1 MIGLFWEN
9 FRISIGSIFANKTRS
24 ILTALGIVIGVLSV
38 TLMGTLISGLDRTFE
53 KSMAGFRSD
62 VLLVSRMEWFSGDT
76 DWWEMR
82 NRPRIEEGYGKK
94 LLARSQ
100 FVEAVAP
107 VSERG
112 GSIIRDDRR
121 IDSRF
126 FGTTTSYLATNSAT
140 EIEQGRFFTDGENRS
155 GARVLVI
162 GGDVADALFP
172 NEDPLDKYVKIGNY
186 KFRVIGILK
195 KMGKF
200 MGMFSMDNQ
209 ATMPIGTYKRLYARR
224 GWMTLRVKLN
234 TEDVETAKGDVKGV
248 IRNLRRLKPAE
259 KDNFGINQSS
269 TLEAQYNAIKLA
281 IGGTGIFITALSLIV
296 GGIGIMNIMF
306 VSVKER
312 TREIGIRKALG
323 ATKNMILGQFLM
335 EAVMICLIA
344 GLVGMGIAYGLS
356 IIINNFF
363 PSSMPIGL
371 AIGAIMLSLIIG
383 VVSGVVPS
391 YRAARLDPI
400 DALRYE

>member
-9 FRISIGSIFANKTRS
+9 FRISLGSIFANKTRS

-82 NRPRIEEGYGKK
+82 NRPRIKEGYGKK

-126 FGTTTSYLATNSAT
+126 FGTTTSYLATNAST
-140 EIEQGRFFTDGENRS
+140 EIKQGRFFTDGENRS

>member
-38 TLMGTLISGLDRTFE
+38 TLMGTLISGLDKTFE

-82 NRPRIEEGYGKK
+82 NRPRIEEDYGKK

-112 GSIIRDDRR
+112 GSLIRDDRR

-126 FGTTTSYLATNSAT
+126 FGTTTSYLATNAST

-234 TEDVETAKGDVKGV
+234 TEDVETAKGDVRGV
-248 IRNLRRLKPAE
+248 IRTLRRLKPSE

-383 VVSGVVPS
+383 VVSGLVPS

>member
-9 FRISIGSIFANKTRS
+9 LRISLGSIFSNKSRS
-24 ILTALGIVIGVLSV
+24 ILTALGIIIGVLSV

-62 VLLVSRMEWFSGDT
+62 VLMISRMEWFSGDV

-82 NRPRIEEGYGKK
+82 NRPRIREEYGEK
-94 LLARSQ
+94 LLERSQ

-107 VSERG
+107 VSERS

-126 FGTTTSYLATNSAT
+126 FGTTTDYLATNTSV
-140 EIEQGRFFTDGENRS
+140 EVERGRFFSDGEQRS

-162 GGDVADALFP
+162 GGDVADGLFP
-172 NEDPLDKYVKIGNY
+172 DEDPLDKYVKIGNY
-186 KFRVIGILK
+186 KFRVIGVLK

-200 MGMFSMDNQ
+200 MGLFSMDNQ
-209 ATMPIGTYKRLYARR
+209 ATMPLGTYKRLYARR
-224 GWMTLRVKLN
+224 GWMTMRVKLN
-234 TEDVETAKGDVKGV
+234 TDQADLAKEEVRG
-248 IRNLRRLKPAE
+248 ILRQLRRLKPTE

-269 TLEAQYNAIKLA
+269 TLEAQYKAIKLA

-312 TREIGIRKALG
+312 TREIGVRKALG
-323 ATKNMILGQFLM
+323 ATQTMILGQFLM
-335 EAVMICLIA
+335 EAIMICFIA
-344 GLVGMGIAYGLS
+344 GLIGMGMAYGLS
-356 IIINNFF
+356 FIIDKFF
-363 PSSMPIGL
+363 PSAMPIGL
-371 AIGAIMLSLIIG
+371 AVGSIILSVIIG
-383 VVSGVVPS
+383 VVSGLIPS
-391 YRAARLDPI
+391 YQAARLDPI

>member
-1 MIGLFWEN
+1 MIGLLWEN
-9 FRISIGSIFANKTRS
+9 FRISLGSIFANKTRS

-38 TLMGTLISGLDRTFE
+38 TLMGTLISGLDKTFE

-62 VLLVSRMEWFSGDT
+62 VLLISRMEWFSGNT

-82 NRPRIEEGYGKK
+82 NRPRIKEDYGEK

-107 VSERG
+107 ISERG
-112 GSIIRDDRR
+112 GSIIKGDRR

-126 FGTTTSYLATNSAT
+126 SGTTTSYPTTNAST
-140 EIEQGRFFTDGENRS
+140 EIEQGRFFTDGEDRS
-155 GARVLVI
+155 GARVLII
-162 GGDVADALFP
+162 GSDVAEALFP
-172 NEDPLDKYVKIGNY
+172 AENPLDKHVKIGNY
-186 KFRVIGILK
+186 KFRVIGVFK

-200 MGMFSMDNQ
+200 MGLFSMDNQ
-209 ATMPIGTYKRLYARR
+209 ATMPIGTFKRLYSRR

-234 TEDVETAKGDVKGV
+234 TEDVEIAKEDVRGV
-248 IRNLRRLKPAE
+248 IRNLRRLKPTD

-269 TLEAQYNAIKLA
+269 TLEAQYKAIKIA

-344 GLVGMGIAYGLS
+344 GLIGMAIAYGLS
-356 IIINNFF
+356 MIINNFF

-371 AIGAIMLSLIIG
+371 AIGAIILSIIIG
-383 VVSGVVPS
+383 VVSGLIPS

>member
-9 FRISIGSIFANKTRS
+9 FRISLGSIFANKTRS

-38 TLMGTLISGLDRTFE
+38 TLMGTLISGLDKTFE

-62 VLLVSRMEWFSGDT
+62 VLLLSRMEWFSGDT

-82 NRPRIEEGYGKK
+82 NRPRMKEDYGQK

-112 GSIIRDDRR
+112 GSLIRDDRR

-126 FGTTTSYLATNSAT
+126 FGTTTSYLATNSST

-209 ATMPIGTYKRLYARR
+209 ATMPMGTYKRLYARR
-224 GWMTLRVKLN
+224 GWMTLRVKVN
-234 TEDVETAKGDVKGV
+234 TTDVETAKGDVRGI
-248 IRNLRRLKPAE
+248 IRNIRRLKPTE

-269 TLEAQYNAIKLA
+269 TLEAQYKAIKLA

-312 TREIGIRKALG
+312 TREIGVRKALG

-335 EAVMICLIA
+335 EAIMICLIA
-344 GLVGMGIAYGLS
+344 GLFGMGIAYGLS

-363 PSSMPIGL
+363 PSSMPMGL
-371 AIGAIMLSLIIG
+371 AVGAIILSVIIG
-383 VVSGVVPS
+383 VISGLVPS

>member
-9 FRISIGSIFANKTRS
+9 LRISLSSIFSNKSRS
-24 ILTALGIVIGVLSV
+24 ILTALGIIIGVLSV

-62 VLLVSRMEWFSGDT
+62 VLMISRMEWFSGDV

-82 NRPRIEEGYGKK
+82 NRPRIREEYGEK
-94 LLARSQ
+94 LLERSQ

-112 GSIIRDDRR
+112 GSIIRGDRR

-126 FGTTTSYLATNSAT
+126 FGTTTDYLATNTSV
-140 EIEQGRFFTDGENRS
+140 EVERGRFFSDGEQRS

-172 NEDPLDKYVKIGNY
+172 DEDPLDKYVKIGNY

-200 MGMFSMDNQ
+200 MGLFSMDNQ
-209 ATMPIGTYKRLYARR
+209 ATMPLGTYKRLYARR
-224 GWMTLRVKLN
+224 GWMTMRVKLN
-234 TEDVETAKGDVKGV
+234 TDQADLAREEVRGI
-248 IRNLRRLKPAE
+248 IRQLRRLKPTE
-259 KDNFGINQSS
+259 KDDFGINQSS
-269 TLEAQYNAIKLA
+269 TLEAQYKAIKLA
-281 IGGTGIFITALSLIV
+281 IGGTGLFITALSLIV

-312 TREIGIRKALG
+312 TREIGVRKALG
-323 ATKNMILGQFLM
+323 ATQTMILGQFLM

-344 GLVGMGIAYGLS
+344 GLMGMGLAYGLS
-356 IIINNFF
+356 FIIDKFF
-363 PSSMPIGL
+363 PSAMPIGL
-371 AIGAIMLSLIIG
+371 AIGSIILSVIIG
-383 VVSGVVPS
+383 VVSGLVPS
-391 YRAARLDPI
+391 YQAARLDPI

>member
-9 FRISIGSIFANKTRS
+9 LRISLGSIFSNKSRS
-24 ILTALGIVIGVLSV
+24 ILTALGIIIGVLSV

-62 VLLVSRMEWFSGDT
+62 VLLISRMEWFSGDV

-82 NRPRIEEGYGKK
+82 NRPRIREEYGEK
-94 LLARSQ
+94 LLERSQ

-112 GSIIRDDRR
+112 GSIIRGDRR

-126 FGTTTSYLATNSAT
+126 FGTTTDYLATNTSV
-140 EIEQGRFFTDGENRS
+140 EVEKGRFFSDGEQRS

-162 GGDVADALFP
+162 GGDVADGLFP
-172 NEDPLDKYVKIGNY
+172 DEDPLDKYVKIGNY
-186 KFRVIGILK
+186 KFRVIGVLK

-200 MGMFSMDNQ
+200 MGLFSMDNQ
-209 ATMPIGTYKRLYARR
+209 ATMPLGTYKRLYARR
-224 GWMTLRVKLN
+224 GWMTMRVKLN
-234 TEDVETAKGDVKGV
+234 TDQPDLAKEEVRG
-248 IRNLRRLKPAE
+248 ILRQLRRLKPAE
-259 KDNFGINQSS
+259 KDDFGINQSS

-281 IGGTGIFITALSLIV
+281 IGGTGLFITALSLIV

-312 TREIGIRKALG
+312 TREIGVRKALG
-323 ATKNMILGQFLM
+323 ATQTMILGQFLM

-344 GLVGMGIAYGLS
+344 GLMGMGLAYGLS
-356 IIINNFF
+356 FIIDKFF
-363 PSSMPIGL
+363 PSAMPIGL
-371 AIGAIMLSLIIG
+371 AVGSIILSVTIG
-383 VVSGVVPS
+383 VVSGLIPS

>member
-9 FRISIGSIFANKTRS
+9 FRISLGSIFANKTRS

-38 TLMGTLISGLDRTFE
+38 TLMGTLISGLDKTFE

-62 VLLVSRMEWFSGDT
+62 VLLLSRMEWFSGDT

-82 NRPRIEEGYGKK
+82 NRPRMKEDYGQK

-126 FGTTTSYLATNSAT
+126 FGTTTSYLATNSST

-209 ATMPIGTYKRLYARR
+209 ATMPMGTYKRLYARR
-224 GWMTLRVKLN
+224 GWMTLRVKVN
-234 TEDVETAKGDVKGV
+234 TTDVETAKGDVRGI
-248 IRNLRRLKPAE
+248 IRNIRRLKPTE

-269 TLEAQYNAIKLA
+269 TLEAQYKAIKLA

-312 TREIGIRKALG
+312 TREIGVRKALG

-335 EAVMICLIA
+335 EAIMICLIA
-344 GLVGMGIAYGLS
+344 GLFGMGIAYGLS

-363 PSSMPIGL
+363 PSSMPMGL
-371 AIGAIMLSLIIG
+371 AVGAIMLSVIIG
-383 VVSGVVPS
+383 VISGLVPS

>member
-9 FRISIGSIFANKTRS
+9 LRISLSSIFSNKSRS
-24 ILTALGIVIGVLSV
+24 ILTALGIIIGVLSV

-62 VLLVSRMEWFSGDT
+62 VLMISRMEWFSGDV

-82 NRPRIEEGYGKK
+82 NRPRIREEYGEK
-94 LLARSQ
+94 LLERSQ

-126 FGTTTSYLATNSAT
+126 FGTTTDYLATNTSV
-140 EIEQGRFFTDGENRS
+140 EVERGRFFSDGEQRS

-172 NEDPLDKYVKIGNY
+172 DEDPLDKYVKIGNY

-200 MGMFSMDNQ
+200 MGLFSMDNQ
-209 ATMPIGTYKRLYARR
+209 ATMPLGTYKRLYARR
-224 GWMTLRVKLN
+224 GWMTMRVKLN
-234 TEDVETAKGDVKGV
+234 TDQADLAREEVRGI
-248 IRNLRRLKPAE
+248 IRQLRRLKPTE
-259 KDNFGINQSS
+259 KDDFGINQSS
-269 TLEAQYNAIKLA
+269 TLEAQYKAIKLA
-281 IGGTGIFITALSLIV
+281 IGGTGLFITALSLIV

-312 TREIGIRKALG
+312 TREIGVRKALG
-323 ATKNMILGQFLM
+323 ATQTMILGQFLM

-344 GLVGMGIAYGLS
+344 GLMGMGLAYGLS
-356 IIINNFF
+356 FIIDKFF
-363 PSSMPIGL
+363 PSAMPIGL
-371 AIGAIMLSLIIG
+371 AIGSIMLSVTIG
-383 VVSGVVPS
+383 VVSGLVPS
-391 YRAARLDPI
+391 YQAARLDPI

>member
-9 FRISIGSIFANKTRS
+9 FRISLGSIFANKTRS

-38 TLMGTLISGLDRTFE
+38 TLMGTLISGLDKTFE

-62 VLLVSRMEWFSGDT
+62 VLLLSRMEWFSGDT

-82 NRPRIEEGYGKK
+82 NRPRMKEDYGQK

-126 FGTTTSYLATNSAT
+126 FGTTTSYLATNAST

-209 ATMPIGTYKRLYARR
+209 ATMPMGTYKRLYARR
-224 GWMTLRVKLN
+224 GWMTLRVKVN
-234 TEDVETAKGDVKGV
+234 TTDVETAKGDVRGI
-248 IRNLRRLKPAE
+248 IRNIRRLKPTE

-269 TLEAQYNAIKLA
+269 TLEAQYKAIKLA

-312 TREIGIRKALG
+312 TREIGVRKALG

-335 EAVMICLIA
+335 EAIMICLIA
-344 GLVGMGIAYGLS
+344 GLFGMGIAYGLS

-363 PSSMPIGL
+363 PSSMPMGL
-371 AIGAIMLSLIIG
+371 AVGAIILSVIIG
-383 VVSGVVPS
+383 VISGLVPS